1 MLGVDYPMRIV
12 DHEIAA
18 REARARLTEMRR
30 TADYPNETKG
40 VFLKHGSRKRQS
52 AKVKASAKSDPPAR
66 KAAAQLLLDL

>member
-1 MLGVDYPMRIV
+1 MPID

-18 REARARLTEMRR
+18 RAARARLSEIRR
-30 TADYPNETKG
+30 TAHYGIESTR

-52 AKVKASAKSDPPAR
+52 AKVKAPAKSDPPAR